1 MRKRNS
7 EMMVPIYTP
16 KLSAGKQIA
25 RLSAGK
31 SPPVQQNREAGIGSL
46 AGDGRENKDFHRH
59 SGLNLG
65 KACLSEREAYR
76 YQRAIDSDPPGCYF
90 HSQTLEGEL
99 SQIRLL
105 SVVDD
110 DASVRKATGRLIKS
124 LGFTVDVFASG
135 EEFLLFGRPRVTSCL
150 VLDVQMPGM
159 SGLQLQSHLAAA
171 GYRIPII
178 FITAYPDARSRT
190 QALAAGA
197 VDFLNKPFGE
207 EALLS
212 GIRSALKL
220 SDGDMHGKGHEN

>member
-1 MRKRNS
+1 
-7 EMMVPIYTP
+7 MVPIYTP

-31 SPPVQQNREAGIGSL
+31 FPRSNRQNREARIGSL
-46 AGDGRENKDFHRH
+46 GGDGRENQDFQRN
-59 SGLNLG
+59 SRLNLG
-65 KACLSEREAYR
+65 KACPSERKAHR
-76 YQRAIDSDPPGCYF
+76 YQRPIDSDQPGCYF
-90 HSQTLEGEL
+90 HNQTFHNQTLEGKL

-220 SDGDMHGKGHEN
+220 SDEDMHVKGHEN